1 MRILVTNDD
10 GITAPGLEAL
20 CRVAAELGEAWVV
33 APDSSQSACSHGIT
47 VQKPLR
53 VRTAQ
58 VGRCMGW
65 QVNGKPADCVKL
77 GVQQLL
83 PERPDLVLSGINA
96 GMNASINAL
105 YSGTVAGALEGA
117 LLGACGVALSLEL
130 GPTLDFVRAAKAAR
144 RVLDVIL
151 AHGLEP
157 GVCYNVNIPAAPTGE
172 PPRGIRCCA
181 QGAVTWYEQ
190 YEIEEQ
196 VDERHFTLFGRM
208 REDKADDLT
217 ALHAGYVVV
226 TPVRADL
233 TDHARLKHVERWP
246 WPAD

>member
-10 GITAPGLEAL
+10 GVTAPGLAAL
-20 CRVAAELGEAWVV
+20 CGVAAELGETWVV
-33 APDSSQSACSHGIT
+33 APESSQSACSHGIT

-53 VRTAQ
+53 VRPAQ
-58 VGRCMGW
+58 VDRCAGW
-65 QVNGKPADCVKL
+65 QVDGKPADCVKL
-77 GVQQLL
+77 GMQQLL
-83 PERPDLVLSGINA
+83 PARPDLVLSGINA

-130 GPTLDFVRAAKAAR
+130 GPTLDFARAARATR

-151 AHGLEP
+151 AHGLKP
-157 GVCYNVNIPAAPTGE
+157 GVCYNVNIPAAPVGE

-181 QGAVTWYEQ
+181 QGAVTWHEQ
-190 YEIEEQ
+190 YEIEERLE
-196 VDERHFTLFGRM
+196 ERYFTLFGRM
-208 REDKADDLT
+208 REDAADDLS

-233 TDHARLKHVERWP
+233 TDHARLKRLQQWP
-246 WPAD
+246 WPAL